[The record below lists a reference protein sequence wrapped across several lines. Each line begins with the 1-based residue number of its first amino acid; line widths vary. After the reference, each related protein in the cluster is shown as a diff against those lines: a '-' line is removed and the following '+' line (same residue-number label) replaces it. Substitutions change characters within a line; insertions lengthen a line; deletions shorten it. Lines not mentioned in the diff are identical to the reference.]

1 MAEVSRV
8 RVGGPLEP
16 YADGFR
22 ASLAQQGYRPSSAG
36 RILRLMARFSSWL
49 DAQSLSAGGF
59 TIEDAGRFELACGA
73 PAARRGRLSG
83 PMNRVVDHLIQAGVA
98 VPAPA
103 AVPGA
108 AEVLLAGY
116 GAYLTGYGAYLTGE
130 RGLAARSVCGYLR
143 DAGQFL
149 AWRCGRCG
157 GDVALG
163 TLTARDVTD
172 FVLAEHRR
180 GSVAS
185 ARRVVNAMRSFLG
198 YLHVEGLT
206 AGPLTSAV
214 LSVPGWRGTS
224 PPPEP
229 LTPAEVKRL
238 LPGFDQ
244 RSHLGRRDY
253 AMVLVMLRLGL
264 RAAEVAGLDA
274 GDINWRQGEVIVSG
288 KGHRRDRLPLPAE
301 VGHAI
306 AAYCE
311 QSRPRVSNRALFLRG
326 RAPHDRLSPSAV
338 SHVVHRAGARAGI
351 PGVAAHRLRHTVA
364 SDMLRAGAS
373 LFAIGGVLRQRRL
386 ATTAVYAKAGQR
398 DLSLVARPWP
408 GGAA

>member
-1 MAEVSRV
+1 MAKNTRWDRNLSVASDAEGL
-8 RVGGPLEP
+8 VGHAGAVLLRKL
-16 YADGFR
+16 ADQCG
-22 ASLAQQGYRPSSAG
+22 LTSA
-36 RILRLMARFSSWL
+36 L
-49 DAQSLSAGGF
+49 
-59 TIEDAGRFELACGA
+59 
-73 PAARRGRLSG
+73 
-83 PMNRVVDHLIQAGVA
+83 
-98 VPAPA
+98 
-103 AVPGA
+103 GA
-108 AEVLLAGY
+108 ALA
-116 GAYLTGYGAYLTGE
+116 
-130 RGLAARSVCGYLR
+130 R
-143 DAGQFL
+143 AGKFL

-185 ARRVVNAMRSFLG
+185 ARRVVNAMRSFPG

-238 LPGFDQ
+238 LSGLDQ

-253 AMVLVMLRLGL
+253 AMVMVMLRLGL
-264 RAAEVAGLDA
+264 RAAEVAGLDTN
-274 GDINWRQGEVIVSG
+274 DINWRQGEVIVSG

-311 QSRPRVSNRALFLRG
+311 QSRPRISNRALFLRG

-351 PGVAAHRLRHTVA
+351 PGATAHRLRHTVA

-373 LFAIGGVLRQRRL
+373 LFAIGACCASGAWRPRLSTQRPASATSALSPGPGREVRHDLL
-386 ATTAVYAKAGQR
+386 A
-398 DLSLVARPWP
+398 P
-408 GGAA
+408 GRR